1 MLTATGP
8 FVMRTAILPPNQ
20 KGASRPLSVV
30 VRHYT
35 ITERSDRLP
44 YARLHRDPDFNSLRG
59 YPPFVALI
67 TPK

>member
-1 MLTATGP
+1 MQRLIAA
-8 FVMRTAILPPNQ
+8 F
-20 KGASRPLSVV
+20 
-30 VRHYT
+30 
-35 ITERSDRLP
+35 DRLP